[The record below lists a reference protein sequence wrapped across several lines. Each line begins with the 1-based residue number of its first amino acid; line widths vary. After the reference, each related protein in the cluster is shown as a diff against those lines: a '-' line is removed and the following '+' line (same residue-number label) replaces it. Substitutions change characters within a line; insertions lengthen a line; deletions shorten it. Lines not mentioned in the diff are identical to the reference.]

1 VTRASRVYGPGLLV
15 GDMSQPRGGDDRALL
30 GGLGRASPR
39 CRSRYRRTRPP
50 APEANWAD
58 FLGAREARLG
68 DVLEDIGTSR
78 PARPVSVRK
87 SVRRTRRRRERCRSG
102 ARSTVRRSMRRPV
115 VGLRSNAICEI
126 TGPPPSNTV
135 AGILHRSSRAHTQ
148 PLRSLI
154 VVLSPTAQP
163 TRFRTLSEVPVSPKQ
178 TARRSAGFDRIVRA
192 SSRARRTSGVRATN
206 DCNARA

>member
-1 VTRASRVYGPGLLV
+1 MP
-15 GDMSQPRGGDDRALL
+15 
-30 GGLGRASPR
+30 
-39 CRSRYRRTRPP
+39 
-50 APEANWAD
+50 
-58 FLGAREARLG
+58 
-68 DVLEDIGTSR
+68 IG
-78 PARPVSVRK
+78 
-87 SVRRTRRRRERCRSG
+87 
-102 ARSTVRRSMRRPV
+102 STVDGPPI
-115 VGLRSNAICEI
+115 NAPPGRWIAFKRICEI

>member
-1 VTRASRVYGPGLLV
+1 
-15 GDMSQPRGGDDRALL
+15 MSQPRGGDDRALL

-148 PLRSLI
+148 SLRSLI

-163 TRFRTLSEVPVSPKQ
+163 TRFASARYLRSRSRLSRPRDDRLALIGSSE
-178 TARRSAGFDRIVRA
+178 RRRAPAGPAEFAQLKIVMLVRA
-192 SSRARRTSGVRATN
+192 S
-206 DCNARA
+206 D